1 MDISVI
7 GNYFDIGIIIGII
20 LITSYI
26 KDALH
31 KKTKLD
37 NEETIDSK
45 IIPFVPLVLGIFA
58 GVSVVFRD
66 AKVAN
71 NFWNIIW
78 ASIKYAGAA
87 TFAYKLFS
95 KFGKAAIEKVIKRKI
110 G

>member
-37 NEETIDSK
+37 NEETVDSK
-45 IIPFVPLVLGIFA
+45 IIPFVPLILGIFA
-58 GVSVVFRD
+58 GISVVFRD
-66 AKVAN
+66 GQIEN
-71 NFWNIIW
+71 NAWNIIW
-78 ASIKYAGAA
+78 QSIKYAGAA

-95 KFGKAAIEKVIKRKI
+95 KFGKSAIEKLIKRKI